1 MKSDRSFLPYEV
13 PPVHPSL
20 GRVLLSALLIVALL
34 MAGIAGSSLAVF
46 AISEEEG
53 DLDHEALVADIRHA
67 GSDLVNPTQ
76 PADDLDFDRIERLI
90 MVLVDEIRAEH
101 GLESLEEHPG
111 ISDAAQGHS
120 DHMVEADFYDHVA
133 PDGTTHQDRVNAVG
147 LECFASENIAV
158 VWYDRR
164 MNSHAGVVRLQ
175 TEAEIAEYLVD
186 AWMNSPGHRAN
197 ILHEDFS
204 RDGVGISANKAGKI
218 YATHNFCT

>member
-1 MKSDRSFLPYEV
+1 MLLTV
-13 PPVHPSL
+13 VAI
-20 GRVLLSALLIVALL
+20 GVLLI
-34 MAGIAGSSLAVF
+34 AGIAGSSLAVY
-46 AISEEEG
+46 AISEDEA
-53 DLDHEALVADIRHA
+53 DLDHETLVADVRHA
-67 GSDLVNPTQ
+67 GSDLVNPTK
-76 PADDLDFDRIERLI
+76 PADDLDIERIEKLI
-90 MVLVDEIRAEH
+90 MVLVDEIRVDH
-101 GLESLEEHPG
+101 GLEPLEEHPG

-164 MNSHAGVVRLQ
+164 MNSHDGVVRLQ

-197 ILHEDFS
+197 ILHEDFT
-204 RDGVGISANKAGKI
+204 RDGVGISPNKAGKI
-218 YATHNFCT
+218 YATHNFCS